1 MKCESYKEKHRLD
14 SKGRGKQCL
23 FDVNPGHEQVG
34 LLLKDH
40 HSISMDA
47 EGEKHVIQERGK
59 RG

>member
-47 EGEKHVIQERGK
+47 EGESM
-59 RG
+59 